1 MFGPIQTNSLSWRQ
15 SPAAGRLCQ
24 PHAVGR
30 HTVAAVGILLFFV
43 LAAQGQ
49 ETNKPEGEQWFK
61 RLDARQFSD
70 LEETIQKVYATV
82 APSVVCISR
91 EDGRMGCSGVIVSSS
106 GEVVTCAHHNFPPQT
121 KVTVELGNGRRVKGT
136 MLGLV
141 KKPENTKYD
150 RAHDVGMM
158 RLDAKREWPA
168 VSLGRPSDLDNGQM
182 CLAIGYPG
190 FRPAGQP
197 PLVRLGR
204 VLPPQQ

>member
-43 LAAQGQ
+43 LAARGQ

-106 GEVVTCAHHNFPPQT
+106 GEVVTCTPQ
-121 KVTVELGNGRRVKGT
+121 LPAPDKGHR
-136 MLGLV
+136 GI
-141 KKPENTKYD
+141 
-150 RAHDVGMM
+150 
-158 RLDAKREWPA
+158 REWPA
-168 VSLGRPSDLDNGQM
+168 CQGHHARPREE
-182 CLAIGYPG
+182 A
-190 FRPAGQP
+190 
-197 PLVRLGR
+197 
-204 VLPPQQ
+204 